1 MIPDVKY
8 LPPDGKLPRTVTLFL
23 LVFSVYLQCSSSG
36 HSVISD
42 SEPPLNCREQVELTP
57 EDELTLSELKYLP
70 PTGKLPGTVTVPLE
84 PDGTPPGP

>member
-1 MIPDVKY
+1 MISY
-8 LPPDGKLPRTVTLFL
+8 
-23 LVFSVYLQCSSSG
+23 
-36 HSVISD
+36 